1 MIRYDDFFL
10 LNGLSG
16 AEISEIISNF
26 SKPLTF
32 KKGDTVYSK
41 HQFSNAI
48 GYIIKGEAV
57 ANSDNKNEAHL
68 KTFQKGMSFGA
79 AALFGGGNS
88 YISTIT
94 AKTDLEVLFITE
106 AKLLSLFEKYPQTA
120 VNYIAFLSE
129 RVRFLNK
136 KLNVVSSNG
145 SENTVYKYLT
155 SLADDDGEVKAFKNM
170 TLVSRTLGISRAS
183 LYRALSSLEAQGCI
197 IKENNKIK
205 VIYDE
210 KTN

>member
-26 SKPLTF
+26 SKPLAF
-32 KKGDTVYSK
+32 KKGETVYSK
-41 HQFSNAI
+41 HKFSNAI

-106 AKLLSLFEKYPQTA
+106 AELLRLFEKYPQTA

-129 RVRFLNK
+129 KVRFLNK
-136 KLNVVSSNG
+136 KLNAVSSNG
-145 SENTVYKYLT
+145 AENTVYKYLT
-155 SLADDDGEVKAFKNM
+155 SLADDGGEVKAFKNM